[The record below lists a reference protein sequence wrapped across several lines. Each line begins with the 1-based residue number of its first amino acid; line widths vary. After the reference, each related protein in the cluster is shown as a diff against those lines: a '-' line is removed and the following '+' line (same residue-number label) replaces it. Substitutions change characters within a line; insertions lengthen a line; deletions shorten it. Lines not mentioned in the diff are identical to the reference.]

1 MTIIFE
7 VEMIDKIKKVWAPV
21 RVDFGG
27 GTTDI
32 EPFYSK
38 YGGAVLNC
46 AISRYV
52 VGFISKGDKVSLRYD
67 ADVLTSSGLGTS
79 GAMTLVWLAL
89 ITDEKDKGK
98 LCEWVWNVSQARELF
113 DDGKQ
118 DQYAAA
124 FGGINFFEFDKKG
137 QVKISPVKVSKKVLR
152 ELESRL
158 VLVYSGKSHYSGD
171 SNGAMINDLKKGK
184 NVENLLAIKRIAYEM
199 KRALIKGDLEWFA
212 ELMNEETRERGKLA
226 TGIVGARLRK
236 VIDVGMKNG
245 AVGAKVC
252 GSGGGGS
259 VLFFCSDAEKL
270 KRKFGKMVIDFKI
283 DFGGL
288 RWGK

>member
-1 MTIIFE
+1 MK
-7 VEMIDKIKKVWAPV
+7 VKKVSAPV

-32 EPFYSK
+32 EPFYSR

-52 VGFISKGDKVSLRYD
+52 VGEIVSSDKRVSLKYEGN
-67 ADVLTSSGLGTS
+67 VPTSSGLGTS

-89 ITDEKDKGK
+89 ITGEKDKRK
-98 LCEWVWNVSQARELF
+98 LCEWVYNISQARELF

-137 QVKISPVKVSKKVLR
+137 KVKIFPVKISKKVLR
-152 ELESRL
+152 ELESKL
-158 VLVYSGKSHYSGD
+158 VLVYSGKAHYSGD
-171 SNGAMINDLKKGK
+171 TNKAALDNLRKGK
-184 NVENLLAIKRIAYEM
+184 RVKNFKRVKEIAYEM
-199 KRALIKGDLEWFA
+199 RDALVEGDLDLFA
-212 ELMNEETRERGKLA
+212 ELMNEETVARAGFA
-226 TGIVGARLRK
+226 DGIVGSALRK
-236 VIDVGMKNG
+236 VIDLGFKNG
-245 AVGAKVC
+245 AKGAKVC

-259 VLFFCSDAEKL
+259 VLFFGDGVRL
-270 KRKFGKMVIDFKI
+270 RKVFGKKVISFGVDL
-283 DFGGL
+283 GGL
-288 RWGK
+288 RWL

>member
-1 MTIIFE
+1 M
-7 VEMIDKIKKVWAPV
+7 KKVKKVRAPV

-32 EPFYSK
+32 EAFYFR

-46 AISRYV
+46 AIDRYV
-52 VGFISKGDKVSLRYD
+52 IGSISKGDNVSLRYD
-67 ADVLTSSGLGTS
+67 ADVPTSSGLGTS

-89 ITDEKDKGK
+89 ITDERDKRK

-124 FGGINFFEFDKKG
+124 FGGINFFEFSKSGK
-137 QVKISPVKVSKKVLR
+137 VKISLVKISKKVLR
-152 ELESRL
+152 ELESKL
-158 VLVYSGKSHYSGD
+158 VLVYSGEEHYSGD
-171 SNGAMINDLKKGK
+171 SNGVIIRNLKKGK
-184 NVENLLAIKRIAYEM
+184 NVKGLLRVKKIAYEM
-199 KRALIKGDLEWFA
+199 KKALEVGDLDGFV
-212 ELMNEETRERGKLA
+212 ELMNEETVCRRRLA
-226 TGIVGARLRK
+226 KGIVGVRLK
-236 VIDVGMKNG
+236 KIIDVGMKNG

-259 VLFFCSDAEKL
+259 VLFYGDVARL
-270 KRKFGKMVIDFKI
+270 KRKFGSRVIDFKI

-288 RWGK
+288 RWG

>member
-1 MTIIFE
+1 M
-7 VEMIDKIKKVWAPV
+7 KKTKRVRAPV

-46 AISRYV
+46 AISKYV
-52 VGFISKGDKVSLRYD
+52 VGEIFSSDKKTGLSYGGDIP
-67 ADVLTSSGLGTS
+67 TSSGLGTS

-89 ITDEKDKGK
+89 ITDEKDRRK

-113 DDGKQ
+113 ADGKQ

-137 QVKISPVKVSKKVLR
+137 RVKIERLNLKKSVIK
-152 ELESRL
+152 ELEDNL
-158 VLVYSGKSHYSGD
+158 VLVYSGKPHYSGD
-171 SNGAMINDLKKGK
+171 GNGAAIENLKRGK
-184 NVENLLAIKRIAYEM
+184 NVGNLLAIKKIAYEM
-199 KRALIKGDLEWFA
+199 RAALLRGDLDEFVN
-212 ELMNEETRERGKLA
+212 LMNRETEQRGMLDEITIPSRIRKLIND
-226 TGIVGARLRK
+226 GMMNGAR
-236 VIDVGMKNG
+236 
-245 AVGAKVC
+245 AAKVC

-259 VLFFCSDAEKL
+259 VLFFGDKKKL
-270 KRKFGKMVIDFKI
+270 ERKFGSRVIDFKF
-283 DFGGL
+283 DFGGM
-288 RWGK
+288 RWD